1 MGFVLH
7 VESLTEPRSAPE
19 VMREDAVKRE
29 MVNHPQHYG
38 GDTTYEHW
46 KVMVAWGLVQ
56 NAFLYNCTK
65 YICRVG
71 KKGNPLEDLKK
82 ARWYLDRAIAA
93 ITEEELADATTQE
106 ATDQPRR

>member
-1 MGFVLH
+1 
-7 VESLTEPRSAPE
+7 
-19 VMREDAVKRE
+19 
-29 MVNHPQHYG
+29 
-38 GDTTYEHW
+38 
-46 KVMVAWGLVQ
+46 
-56 NAFLYNCTK
+56 LYNCTK